1 MKKIITVALLCAP
14 LAHAAYFAQET
25 VSFDED
31 RKPIIQAQLILPP
44 ITATANVDEPYSPFS
59 LFDDDEPFAKPTLID
74 SRTPEM
80 IAQEKIAQATKE
92 QVAAEKVAI
101 AAKKKLED
109 EKAKF
114 IALKRAQEKLKIAQ
128 AKKAAAIAAEI
139 KRNASIYTM
148 AKGQNY
154 YDVLT
159 SWLAP
164 LVKSAH
170 NTEKL
175 QYNGITWQLP
185 LATIEKL
192 KNQQAVEGMRFNKKL
207 AIAVNEMGASIDT
220 DLSLTLNNDYK
231 VAVIA
236 EHDVA
241 IFWIHGTSLKNVVE
255 NLAAEFGW
263 NWLDEGSM
271 QSWLAGHDFPFSSEY
286 PIAVKAGE
294 FDTALDSVIDG
305 YPIQAK
311 LLHGTRT
318 IFITD
323 K

>member
-14 LAHAAYFAQET
+14 FALPAAYFTQET
-25 VSFDED
+25 VSFDD
-31 RKPIIQAQLILPP
+31 DGKPIIQAQLMRPP
-44 ITATANVDEPYSPFS
+44 LTANANVDAPYSPFS
-59 LFDDDEPFAKPTLID
+59 LFDDDAPFTNPTLTDTNIQQP
-74 SRTPEM
+74 TPEM

-101 AAKKKLED
+101 AAKKKLAD

-114 IALKRAQEKLKIAQ
+114 IALKRAQ

-139 KRNASIYTM
+139 RRNASIYTM
-148 AKGQNY
+148 TKGQNY

-159 SWLAP
+159 SWLTP

-170 NTEKL
+170 NTEKQ
-175 QYNGITWQLP
+175 QYHGITWQLP
-185 LATIEKL
+185 AATIEKL
-192 KNQQAVEGMRFNKKL
+192 KNKQAEKDMTLNKKL
-207 AIAVNEMGASIDT
+207 AIAVSEMGASIDT
-220 DLSLTLNNDYK
+220 DLSLTLSNRYK

-236 EHDVA
+236 EHEMTVV
-241 IFWIHGTSLKNVVE
+241 WIHGTSLKNAVE
-255 NLAAEFGW
+255 NLAAEFNW
-263 NWLDEGSM
+263 NWLDDGSM
-271 QSWLAGHDFPFSSEY
+271 QSWLAVNDFPFGSDY

-294 FDTALDSVIDG
+294 FDTALNSVIDG